1 MLCRPPSPLSGTRL
15 SGRQASIAR
24 RRPRPPGTTS
34 RRTSHMAVL
43 TVAPRRAWPPHP
55 QWARA
60 RHAITLAV
68 KRRAVITSAKG
79 ETEAATRPTA
89 RARRRLPALRQALS
103 AGLEQLTSWCERE
116 RNRIEW
122 VRPDA
127 GALCCLRLRRDAFDD
142 AHVAAFWDLL
152 PHHTCRCAP
161 EHQPLLVSDQGA
173 AAVSWTPELER
184 PRRHRRM

>member
-1 MLCRPPSPLSGTRL
+1 MGE
-15 SGRQASIAR
+15 
-24 RRPRPPGTTS
+24 GTT
-34 RRTSHMAVL
+34 RDHFGREA
-43 TVAPRRAWPPHP
+43 A
-55 QWARA
+55 
-60 RHAITLAV
+60 
-68 KRRAVITSAKG
+68 AVITSAKG

-142 AHVAAFWDLL
+142 AHVAAFWD
-152 PHHTCRCAP
+152 RCPTTRAGAP
-161 EHQPLLVSDQGA
+161 PTTNHYWSATRVQQPCPGRPSWSDH
-173 AAVSWTPELER
+173 AVNEECEFFSSRSLSFR
-184 PRRHRRM
+184 G

>member
-1 MLCRPPSPLSGTRL
+1 MSHVDERPPRPGNRAYPAARQTPRTPAAGRRIRPPPPAILCRPPSPLSGTRL

-68 KRRAVITSAKG
+68 KRGRDHQAKG
-79 ETEAATRPTA
+79 DTEAATRPTPEHDGT
-89 RARRRLPALRQALS
+89 RDRRLPALRHPPAHRS
-103 AGLEQLTSWCERE
+103 HHHRSPGPATDARGNYPAASPRTAGTKQPVS
-116 RNRIEW
+116 
-122 VRPDA
+122 
-127 GALCCLRLRRDAFDD
+127 
-142 AHVAAFWDLL
+142 
-152 PHHTCRCAP
+152 PH
-161 EHQPLLVSDQGA
+161 S
-173 AAVSWTPELER
+173 
-184 PRRHRRM
+184 